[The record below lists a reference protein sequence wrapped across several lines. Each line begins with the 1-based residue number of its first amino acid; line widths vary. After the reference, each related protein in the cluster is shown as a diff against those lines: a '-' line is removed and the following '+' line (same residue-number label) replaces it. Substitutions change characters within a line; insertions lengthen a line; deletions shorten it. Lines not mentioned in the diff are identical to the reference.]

1 MALPERVATV
11 EKEVMDAIEKLKKS
25 VADLEELKEMVGG
38 VFATVDK
45 VADKVRNRTK

>member
-11 EKEVMDAIEKLKKS
+11 KKEVLDAIEKLEKT
-25 VADLEELKEMVGG
+25 VADLEELKSSVEG
-38 VFATVDK
+38 VFGMVDK